1 MIVRPGLEPVAHR
14 TTTFSVQTKETSIA
28 AAISAPTNRHNA
40 IIRSAVH
47 LHQAKGAAIRNRV
60 PTALLR
66 HLGLTRSR
74 IIPRRRAVAA
84 VIRPHRVMAATAAV
98 VLATVVDQ
106 RQATAP
112 AAVEAPLTAA
122 VVVLPTVVINHN
134 QQS

>member
-28 AAISAPTNRHNA
+28 AAISARTNRHNA
-40 IIRSAVH
+40 TIRSAVH

-74 IIPRRRAVAA
+74 VLIPRRRAAVAA

-98 VLATVVDQ
+98 VLATVDQ

-134 QQS
+134 

>member
-14 TTTFSVQTKETSIA
+14 TTTFSVQTKEASIA
-28 AAISAPTNRHNA
+28 AAISARMNRHNA
-40 IIRSAVH
+40 TIRSAALLH
-47 LHQAKGAAIRNRV
+47 LAKEAAIRNRV

-74 IIPRRRAVAA
+74 VLIPRRRAVAA
-84 VIRPHRVMAATAAV
+84 VIRPRKVMAATAAE
-98 VLATVVDQ
+98 VLATVDQ

-112 AAVEAPLTAA
+112 AAAEAPLMAA
-122 VVVLPTVVINHN
+122 VVVLPTVVINPN